1 MSLNGKIASIENS
14 TRKTFK
20 NAMSI
25 GNKKSSVPETILA
38 NTQNIQK
45 NVSSTLYTPKNIVGK
60 ARGSLRRVVNTVSE
74 IK

>member
-1 MSLNGKIASIENS
+1 MSLNSKIADIENT
-14 TRKTFK
+14 TRKNFTRG
-20 NAMSI
+20 MSI

-45 NVSSTLYTPKNIVGK
+45 NISGTLYTPKNIVGK
-60 ARGSLRRVVNTVSE
+60 AKGSLRRVVNTVSE